1 MEKRLLG
8 AVHGPVPSQF
18 PWSPE
23 AVLAG
28 TRVRVQEEPLL
39 GPLWTAVVATDPF
52 LCPFLLP
59 LPLLDGDTAAAISF
73 FPAAVDEAGAT
84 SSRHNICWVLAWL
97 LRRIISAL

>member
-1 MEKRLLG
+1 MEKRLQG

-39 GPLWTAVVATDPF
+39 GPLWTAVVVTDT
-52 LCPFLLP
+52 FLLP
-59 LPLLDGDTAAAISF
+59 LPLLDDDTAAAISF

-97 LRRIISAL
+97 LRRLISAL